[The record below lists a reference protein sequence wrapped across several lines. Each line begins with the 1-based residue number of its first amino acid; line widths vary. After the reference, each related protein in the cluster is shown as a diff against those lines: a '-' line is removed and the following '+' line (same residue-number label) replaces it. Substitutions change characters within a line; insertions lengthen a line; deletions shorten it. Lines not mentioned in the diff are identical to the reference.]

1 MEFIY
6 LVFTRMP
13 CESYRRLLRSLLLYQ
28 CVTSSNHQVTSLL
41 MDCAFN
47 GWYILLSVS
56 HHQMESADFI
66 MDLDDAVSTE
76 DEDGPQRK
84 RRKSWKS
91 HKVDAELGMYA
102 CDQCDKMFSK
112 QSSLARHKYEHSGE
126 HVFKGPQVFSEF
138 ICSL

>member
-1 MEFIY
+1 
-6 LVFTRMP
+6 
-13 CESYRRLLRSLLLYQ
+13 
-28 CVTSSNHQVTSLL
+28 
-41 MDCAFN
+41 
-47 GWYILLSVS
+47 
-56 HHQMESADFI
+56 MESADFI

-126 HVFKGPQVFSEF
+126 HIFKGPQGFSEHSGEHIFKGPQGFSEHSGEHIFKGPQGFSEF
-138 ICSL
+138 IFCSL

>member
-1 MEFIY
+1 
-6 LVFTRMP
+6 
-13 CESYRRLLRSLLLYQ
+13 
-28 CVTSSNHQVTSLL
+28 
-41 MDCAFN
+41 
-47 GWYILLSVS
+47 
-56 HHQMESADFI
+56 MESADFI

-112 QSSLARHKYEHSGE
+112 QSSL
-126 HVFKGPQVFSEF
+126 VFSGF
-138 ICSL
+138 HSSSGPSGWCSISDVQLPWVGTRDVVQFG

>member
-1 MEFIY
+1 
-6 LVFTRMP
+6 
-13 CESYRRLLRSLLLYQ
+13 
-28 CVTSSNHQVTSLL
+28 